1 MNQNTAIVTGS
12 LQALAAQNNRS
23 LAETFVSCDA
33 IILVD
38 TSGSMSN
45 QDSRG
50 GESRYDV
57 ACEELAKLQESMPG
71 KIGVLSFSSKTV
83 FNPGGKPQYLGD
95 QTDLAGALK
104 FAKIADVPGIRF
116 VVISDGY
123 PDSADEAL
131 TVARGYKNQIDTIY
145 VGPESD
151 NRGREFLAQLAGAHR
166 GQSLIASRANELAAV
181 TQQML
186 LGAGR

>member
-1 MNQNTAIVTGS
+1 MDTSSAIVPGS
-12 LQALAAQNNRS
+12 LQALSLQNNRS

-45 QDSRG
+45 QDSRSG
-50 GESRYDV
+50 QSRYDV
-57 ACEELAKLQESMPG
+57 ACAELAKLQQSMPG
-71 KIGVLSFSSKTV
+71 KLGVLSFSSKTV
-83 FNPGGKPQYLGD
+83 FCPGGKPLYLGD
-95 QTDLAGALK
+95 QTDLAGALR

-131 TVARGYKNQIDTIY
+131 SEARGYKNQIDTVY

-151 NRGREFLAQLAGAHR
+151 NSGREFLAKLAGAHR
-166 GQSLIASRANELAAV
+166 GQSLVASRANELAAV
-181 TQQML
+181 TQQVL
-186 LGAGR
+186 LGTGR